1 MDTGQRKTW
10 LKWRE
15 IGIHVVLKD
24 KDANEKEIHIANT
37 L

>member
-1 MDTGQRKTW
+1 MDNEKHAW

-15 IGIHVVLKD
+15 IGIRVVLKD
-24 KDANEKEIHIANT
+24 KDANEKKVHIANT